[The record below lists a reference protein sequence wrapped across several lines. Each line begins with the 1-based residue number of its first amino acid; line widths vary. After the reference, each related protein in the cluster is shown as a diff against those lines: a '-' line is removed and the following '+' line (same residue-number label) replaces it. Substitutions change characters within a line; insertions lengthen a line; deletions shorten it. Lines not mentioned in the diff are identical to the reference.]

1 MIHSKKYD
9 YYKFP
14 GGGIEEG
21 ESNIDALVRETLEE
35 AGLIVIP
42 SSIMEFGY
50 VHRIQKSLLGDSD
63 FFVQDNYYYLC
74 KVKKLKA
81 SQNLDAYEADE
92 CFTLEFVRPMNAITA
107 NRCNS

>member
-50 VHRIQKSLLGDSD
+50 VHRIQKSHAGRLSDWQYPRQSHCLPRQYTTSSIRLTLGCSVMILLSPQWGSL
-63 FFVQDNYYYLC
+63 FRFC
-74 KVKKLKA
+74 
-81 SQNLDAYEADE
+81 
-92 CFTLEFVRPMNAITA
+92 
-107 NRCNS
+107 